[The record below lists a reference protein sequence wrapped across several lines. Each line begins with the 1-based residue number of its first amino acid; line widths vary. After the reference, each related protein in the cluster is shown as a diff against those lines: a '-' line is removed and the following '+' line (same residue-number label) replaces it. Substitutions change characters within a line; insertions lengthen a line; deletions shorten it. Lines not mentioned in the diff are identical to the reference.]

1 MRLSRSSSVFCGSVP
16 SQAKQRRG
24 GMWKMAGPAS
34 GLPTDS
40 QCAAGFL
47 SLLVGARLC
56 TDRLSR
62 SLVTC
67 PIAAPPWIPRIG
79 TLRRLPFAARFGSGK
94 VVAYVVDLEATV
106 EEATV
111 EKERAPRIVL
121 KTGEAST
128 AAVPA
133 TTPTAT
139 AAAAKIAAMTIHLR
153 WCIVTV
159 GRRLLVA
166 VTYHHQPRL
175 KDPLP
180 LCPPSEEADRVHTRL
195 RRRNR
200 PSSKA

>member
-1 MRLSRSSSVFCGSVP
+1 MRLSRSSSVSCGSVP

-34 GLPTDS
+34 GLPTGS
-40 QCAAGFL
+40 QCSAGFL

-56 TDRLSR
+56 TDGLSQ

-67 PIAAPPWIPRIG
+67 PVAAPPWLPGIG
-79 TLRRLPFAARFGSGK
+79 TLKRLPFAARFGSGK
-94 VVAYVVDLEATV
+94 VVAYVVGLA
-106 EEATV
+106 ATV

-139 AAAAKIAAMTIHLR
+139 AVAAKIAAMTIHLR

-159 GRRLLVA
+159 GRRLLVT
-166 VTYHHQPRL
+166 VTYRHQPRL

-180 LCPPSEEADRVHTRL
+180 LSPPSEEADQVHTRL